1 MMPKAREDLA
11 RFVNGKPNER
21 LQKIIDTA
29 PEWIPKYEARVRA
42 FMRGTLYQESQPA
55 GQLVHVERE

>member
-1 MMPKAREDLA
+1 MISKEREDLA
-11 RFVNGKPNER
+11 RFINGKPNKR

-29 PEWIPKYEARVRA
+29 PEWIPKYEAKVRA
-42 FMRGTLYQESQPA
+42 FMWGTLYQESQPA